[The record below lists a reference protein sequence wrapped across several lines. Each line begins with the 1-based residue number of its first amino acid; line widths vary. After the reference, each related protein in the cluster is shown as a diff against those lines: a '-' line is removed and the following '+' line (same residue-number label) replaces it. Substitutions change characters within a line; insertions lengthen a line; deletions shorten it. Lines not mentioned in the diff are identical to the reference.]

1 MTDRPSGTVTF
12 LFTDI
17 EGSTD
22 LLQRLGDE
30 YADVVAAHFQ
40 ILRAAIDAHG
50 GTEESTDGDSLFAV
64 FPSAVEAVGA
74 AIDAQR
80 ELSEYGWSEGSR
92 VLVRMGLH
100 SGEAT
105 YRQDGYVGLDVH
117 RAARISAV
125 AHGGQ
130 IVSSASTTTL
140 AAQATP
146 PEVSFRPLGDHR
158 LKDLREAE
166 HLSQV
171 VAPGLGTEFPP
182 LRSLDVV
189 PNNLPIHLTNFVGRK
204 AELAEVGRL
213 LSDGRLVTLTG
224 VGGTGKTRL
233 ALQSAAEVVHD
244 FPDGVW
250 AVDLAPVAEDE
261 MVDNALAAAM
271 GVRDQPGRSLIETIG
286 DVLLSKKTLIVFDN
300 CEHVLAVSAELVSSI
315 LRSGSGVKVL
325 TTSREA
331 LGVAG
336 EVTYPVPSLR
346 APPSATTSAED
357 LMGYDAVVLFEDRAT
372 LARPD
377 FKITDANAQ
386 AVAQICRKLDA
397 VPLAIEL
404 AAARVRILSPSEI
417 ADRLDDRFRLLT
429 GGDRTAM
436 PRQQTLEA
444 TVTWS
449 YDQLSDQEQLM
460 FARLAVF
467 AGSLDLAAAE
477 EVAGFDGIEKNE
489 VLDLVTGLI
498 EKSMLVVQSDDEAG
512 TRYRLLETL
521 RQYARSRLI
530 EGGDVEGLRL
540 RHARYFADLAE
551 EGDEGLRGP
560 GQLEAFRR
568 LEREHSN
575 LTIALTWALG
585 AGESELFL
593 RIASALGYLWGEI
606 GHWEEARRWL
616 LAAPVFDDTQRAD
629 LRAKALVAAEP
640 VTVPEDPARARE
652 IAEQALGLSKAAGED
667 RLAASALRAMGDATI
682 YMFLPEEAVSLL
694 EESLAISR
702 SLDDRWG
709 EAVALGSLANALN
722 PNEPDEA
729 AELSEQSQRVFEDLG
744 DELKAAESL
753 YRTASIANSHDRASQ
768 AIEPIGKALSL
779 YRKLGAVVGQGH
791 SLNQLGLAMTLL
803 SRWAGARDA
812 FVESLSLLNEAG
824 DAHCSALVQRHLG
837 MLDLYDGQLASARER
852 LREAL
857 VVSLRIDDKL
867 SAVAAMEGLGH
878 LAAMQDS
885 AERGAELF
893 GAANRMRDEIKVTR
907 SFDERWFR
915 SRGLDELHRQLDD
928 SSFTAAWERGATM
941 SSDEA
946 VAYALE

>member
-1 MTDRPSGTVTF
+1 MTDRPAGTVTF

-30 YADVVAAHFQ
+30 YADVLAAHFQ
-40 ILRAAIDAHG
+40 ILRAAIDGHG

-64 FPSAVEAVGA
+64 FSSAVEAVGA

-80 ELSEYGWSEGSR
+80 QLSEYGWAEGSR

-105 YRQDGYVGLDVH
+105 YGQDSYVGLDVH

-140 AAQATP
+140 AAQAMP

-171 VAPGLGTEFPP
+171 VAPGLGNEFPP
-182 LRSLDVV
+182 LRSLHVV
-189 PNNLPIHLTNFVGRK
+189 PHNLPIHLTNFVGRK
-204 AELAEVGRL
+204 SELAEVGRL

-261 MVDNALAAAM
+261 MVDNALASAM
-271 GVRDQPGRSLIETIG
+271 GVRDQPGRSLLETIG
-286 DVLLSKKTLIVFDN
+286 DVLLSKMTLIVLDN
-300 CEHVLAVSAELVSSI
+300 CEHVLKVSAELVSSI

-325 TTSREA
+325 ATSREA
-331 LGVAG
+331 LGVTG
-336 EVTYPVPSLR
+336 EVTYPVPSLG
-346 APPSATTSAED
+346 APPSSPTSAEE
-357 LMGYDAVVLFEDRAT
+357 LMSYDSVVLFEDRAA
-372 LARPD
+372 LARPK
-377 FKITDANAQ
+377 FKVTDANAP
-386 AVAQICRKLDA
+386 AVAQICRSLDA

-404 AAARVRILSPSEI
+404 AAARVRVLSPGEI

-449 YDQLSDQEQLM
+449 YDQLSEEERLM
-460 FARLAVF
+460 FSRLAVF
-467 AGSLDLAAAE
+467 AGSLDLRAAE

-498 EKSMLVVQSDDEAG
+498 EKSMLVVQSDDGAG

-530 EGGDVEGLRL
+530 EGGDVEDLRR
-540 RHARYFADLAE
+540 RHARYFTDLAE
-551 EGDEGLRGP
+551 EGDEELRGP
-560 GQLEAFRR
+560 GQSEAFAG
-568 LEREHSN
+568 LEREHAN
-575 LTIALTWALG
+575 FAAALTWTLS

-593 RIASALGYLWGEI
+593 RLTGALGYLWGEI

-616 LAAPVFDDTQRAD
+616 FAAPVSDDTQPAD
-629 LRAKALVAAEP
+629 LRAKALVAAIP
-640 VTVPEDPARARE
+640 VTVAEDPARARRM
-652 IAEQALGLSKAAGED
+652 AEQALDLSKTVGDKHLAAG
-667 RLAASALRAMGDATI
+667 ALRAMGDATI
-682 YMFLPEEAVSLL
+682 HMFLPEETMSLL

-709 EAVALGSLANALN
+709 EAGALGSLANALSY
-722 PNEPDEA
+722 NEPDEA
-729 AELSEQSQRVFEDLG
+729 AEMSERSQRIFEDLG
-744 DELKAAESL
+744 DELQAAGSL
-753 YRTASIANSHDRASQ
+753 YLMASIANRNDRASQ
-768 AIEPIGKALSL
+768 AIEPTCKALLL

-791 SLNQLGLAMTLL
+791 SLDQLGRAMTSL
-803 SRWAGARDA
+803 SRWAEARDA
-812 FVESLSLLNEAG
+812 FLESLTLLNEAG
-824 DAHCSALVQRHLG
+824 DAHCSARVQRRLG
-837 MLDLYDGQLASARER
+837 MLDLYDGQLESARGH

-857 VVSLRIDDKL
+857 VVSLRVDDRL
-867 SAVAAMEGLGH
+867 SAVAAMEGIGH
-878 LAAMQDS
+878 LAAMQES

-893 GAANRMRDEIKVTR
+893 GAASIMRDAIKVIR
-907 SFDERWFR
+907 SFDEAWFR
-915 SRGLDELHRQLDD
+915 DRGLEELHKQLDEP
-928 SSFTAAWERGATM
+928 SFTAAWERGATM
-941 SSDEA
+941 SPDEA
-946 VAYALE
+946 IAYALE

>member
-17 EGSTD
+17 EGSTN
-22 LLQRLGDE
+22 LLQRLGDG
-30 YADVVAAHFQ
+30 YAAVLAAHFQ
-40 ILRAAIDAHG
+40 ILRAALDRHG
-50 GTEESTDGDSLFAV
+50 GIQESTDGDSLFAV

-80 ELSEYGWSEGSR
+80 ELNEHEWPEGSR
-92 VLVRMGLH
+92 VSVRMGLH

-105 YRQDGYVGLDVH
+105 HRRAVYVGLDVH

-130 IVSSASTTTL
+130 IVTSASTTAL

-146 PEVSFRPLGDHR
+146 PEVLFRDLGDHR

-189 PNNLPIHLTNFVGRK
+189 PHNLPVQLTNFVGRE

-213 LSDGRLVTLTG
+213 LSDSRLVTLTG

-233 ALQSAAEVVHD
+233 AFQSAAEVVHD

-250 AVDLAPVAEDE
+250 AVDLAPVADDE

-271 GVRDQPGRSLIETIG
+271 GVRDQPGRSLLETIG
-286 DVLLSKKTLIVFDN
+286 DVLLNKKTLIVLDN
-300 CEHVLAVSAELVSSI
+300 CEHVLAISAELVSSI

-331 LGVAG
+331 LGVTG

-346 APPSATTSAED
+346 APPSSTTSAEEM
-357 LMGYDAVVLFEDRAT
+357 MGYDSVVLFEDRAA
-372 LARPD
+372 LVRPE
-377 FKITDANAQ
+377 FKITDGNAQ
-386 AVAQICRKLDA
+386 AVAQICRRLDA

-404 AAARVRILSPSEI
+404 AAARVRVLSPSEI

-449 YDQLSDQEQLM
+449 YDQLSEEERLM
-460 FARLAVF
+460 FSRLAVF
-467 AGSLDLAAAE
+467 AGSLDLQAAE
-477 EVAGFDGIEKNE
+477 EVAGSDGIEKNE

-498 EKSMLVVQSDDEAG
+498 EKSMLVVESEDEAG

-530 EGGDVEGLRL
+530 ESGDVEEFRL

-551 EGDEGLRGP
+551 KGDEALRGP
-560 GQLEAFRR
+560 GQLEAFHGM
-568 LEREHSN
+568 EREHSN
-575 LTIALTWALG
+575 LTAALTWTLG

-616 LAAPVFDDTQRAD
+616 FAAPVSDDTQRPD
-629 LRAKALVAAEP
+629 LRAKALVASVR

-652 IAEQALGLSKAAGED
+652 IAEQALDLSKASGED
-667 RLAASALRAMGDATI
+667 RLAASALRAMGFATTH
-682 YMFLPEEAVSLL
+682 MFLPEEAVSLL
-694 EESLAISR
+694 EESLAIST
-702 SLDDRWG
+702 SLGHRWG
-709 EAVALGSLANALN
+709 EAEAFGLIANALTYK
-722 PNEPDEA
+722 ESDEA
-729 AELSEQSQRVFEDLG
+729 AALIERSLRIFEDLG
-744 DELKAAESL
+744 DELQAADSL
-753 YRTASIANSHDRASQ
+753 YHTAAIANSQNRASQ

-779 YRKLGAVVGQGH
+779 YHKLGAVVGQGH
-791 SLNQLGLAMTLL
+791 SLNELGQTMTFL
-803 SRWAGARDA
+803 SRRVEARDA
-812 FVESLSLLNEAG
+812 FLESLTLLNEAG
-824 DAHCSALVQRHLG
+824 DAHCSAQVQRYLG
-837 MLDLYDGQLASARER
+837 MLDLYDGHLASARER

-857 VVSLRIDDKL
+857 GGSLRVDDTL
-867 SAVAAMEGLGH
+867 SVVAAMEGIGH
-878 LAAMQDS
+878 LAAMEES
-885 AERGAELF
+885 AERGAKLF
-893 GAANRMRDEIKVTR
+893 GAANRMRDAIKVIR
-907 SFDERWFR
+907 SFDQKWFR
-915 SRGLDELHRQLDD
+915 SRGLDELHKQLDD
-928 SSFTAAWERGATM
+928 SSFSVAWERGAAM
-941 SSDEA
+941 SRDEA
-946 VAYALE
+946 IAYALE

>member
-30 YADVVAAHFQ
+30 YADVLASHFQ
-40 ILRAAIDAHG
+40 ILRAAIDGHG

-80 ELSEYGWSEGSR
+80 QLSEYDWSEGSR

-105 YRQDGYVGLDVH
+105 YGQDGYVGLDVH
-117 RAARISAV
+117 RAARISTV

-166 HLSQV
+166 QLSQV

-189 PNNLPIHLTNFVGRK
+189 PHNLPIHLTNFVGRK
-204 AELAEVGRL
+204 SELAEVGRL
-213 LSDGRLVTLTG
+213 LSDSRLVTLTG

-300 CEHVLAVSAELVSSI
+300 CEHVLTVSAELVSSI
-315 LRSGSGVKVL
+315 LQSASGVKVL

-331 LGVAG
+331 LGVTG

-346 APPSATTSAED
+346 APPSSATSAEE
-357 LMGYDAVVLFEDRAT
+357 LMGYDSVVLFEDRAA
-372 LARPD
+372 LARPE
-377 FKITDANAQ
+377 FKVTDANAP
-386 AVAQICRKLDA
+386 AVAQICRRLDA

-404 AAARVRILSPSEI
+404 AAARVRVLSPGEI
-417 ADRLDDRFRLLT
+417 AGRLDDRFRLLT

-449 YDQLSDQEQLM
+449 YDQLSEEERLM
-460 FARLAVF
+460 FSRLAVF
-467 AGSLDLAAAE
+467 AGSLDLRAAE

-521 RQYARSRLI
+521 RQYARSRLV
-530 EGGDVEGLRL
+530 ESGDVEDLRR

-551 EGDEGLRGP
+551 KGDEELRGP
-560 GQLEAFRR
+560 GQYEVFRG

-575 LTIALTWALG
+575 FTAGLTWSLG

-593 RIASALGYLWGEI
+593 RLTGALGYLWGEI

-616 LAAPVFDDTQRAD
+616 FAAPVSDDTQPAD
-629 LRAKALVAAEP
+629 LRAKALVAAVP
-640 VTVPEDPARARE
+640 VTVPEDPARGRK
-652 IAEQALGLSKAAGED
+652 IAEQALDLSKTAGDKHLAAG
-667 RLAASALRAMGDATI
+667 ALRAMGDATI
-682 YMFLPEEAVSLL
+682 HMFLLEEAASLL
-694 EESLAISR
+694 EQSLAISR
-702 SLDDRWG
+702 LLDDRWG
-709 EAVALGSLANALN
+709 EAGALASLANALSSD
-722 PNEPDEA
+722 EPDQA
-729 AELSEQSQRVFEDLG
+729 AELSERSQRIFEDLG
-744 DELKAAESL
+744 DELQAAASL
-753 YRTASIANSHDRASQ
+753 YLMASIANGNDRASQ
-768 AIEPIGKALSL
+768 AVEPSGKALGL

-791 SLNQLGLAMTLL
+791 SLDQLGRAMTFL
-803 SRWAGARDA
+803 SRWAEAREA
-812 FVESLSLLNEAG
+812 FLESLTLLNEAG
-824 DAHCSALVQRHLG
+824 DAHCSARVQRHLG
-837 MLDLYDGQLASARER
+837 MLDLYDGQLESARER

-857 VVSLRIDDKL
+857 VVSLRVDDRL
-867 SAVAAMEGLGH
+867 SAVAAMEGIGH
-878 LAAMQDS
+878 LAAMQES
-885 AERGAELF
+885 AERGAALF
-893 GAANRMRDEIKVTR
+893 GAASIMRDAIKVIR

-915 SRGLDELHRQLDD
+915 DRGLEELHKQLDER
-928 SSFTAAWERGATM
+928 SFTAAWERGASM
-941 SSDEA
+941 SPDEA